1 VKIVSALLAV
11 TFLPIAA
18 LAENTTRPTS
28 FVGVPWGATPE
39 DAVRI
44 LSARTGVATPEELP
58 AGNSVE
64 LPGGK
69 FAGQTAATWTL
80 VFADRKLYA
89 ASVQLKPDKTAQSL
103 YRELKQML
111 IAKYGPVAGE
121 RKPDTGSEA
130 DRTLRRQR
138 RRDYPDMKTYGTVAF
153 WKFAPTLNDKERKT
167 IELELAGADG
177 GETASEAE
185 LILTVR
191 YVNETLKP
199 SATAAAAAAAPYRNE
214 PSRPA
219 VKVDD
224 L

>member
-1 VKIVSALLAV
+1 MKTRSALFAAIL
-11 TFLPIAA
+11 LPIAGF
-18 LAENTTRPTS
+18 AENTTRPTS
-28 FVGVPWGATPE
+28 FVGVPWGAKPE

-44 LSARTGVATPEELP
+44 LSARTGVTAPEEVP
-58 AGNSVE
+58 TGDSVE
-64 LPGGK
+64 LTGGK

-80 VFADRKLYA
+80 AFADRKLYA
-89 ASVQLKPDKTAQSL
+89 ATVQLKPEKTAQSL

-111 IAKYGPVAGE
+111 IAKYGAVAGE

-130 DRTLRRQR
+130 DRSLRRQR
-138 RRDYPDMKTYGTVAF
+138 RRDNPDAKSYGIVAF

-177 GETASEAE
+177 GEATTEAE

-199 SATAAAAAAAPYRNE
+199 SATAAAGAAPYKSE